1 LVPFDLRGQCPIRKR
16 CGAVKIV
23 AKVVKIFPSL
33 TISAALFTIHITSA
47 QAQTLNA
54 IYNFAPATYADASS
68 GGWGFTNVDG
78 AHPYCRPALSGSTL
92 YGTTQV
98 GGNGSGTIFSVNTDG
113 TGYTVLHTFIDSAGS
128 CPYAGLLLSG
138 SKLYGTTPGGG
149 GIVFSMNTDG
159 SDFTVLHSGGG
170 SPLAEVT
177 LAGNTLY
184 GTTEDDVFSVNTD
197 GSGYAEIHS
206 FTETYYNTS
215 LKLYTNGDG
224 SDSWGS
230 VVLSSN
236 VLYGTAS
243 DAGPNGCGTLF
254 AVNADGSSYM
264 VLHAF
269 AGGADGATPLSGLV
283 MVGNVLYGTTYY
295 GGAAGQGTVFS
306 INADGSGYT
315 VLHNFGGSP
324 DGANPR
330 ENMTFAGG
338 MLYGT
343 TLNGG
348 TGAGTVFVIS
358 TNGSSFAVLRA
369 LDDNTDGEGP
379 QGGLAMSGNTFYGT
393 ASYGGTN
400 GSGTVFSLKLPVP
413 AIAAL
418 ALQGANLMINTT
430 NGMAGGAYTVVTSAD
445 CSMPL
450 CQWTPLASGNFDTN
464 GNSTLIATN
473 SVNPSARQG
482 FYALRLK

>member
-1 LVPFDLRGQCPIRKR
+1 M
-16 CGAVKIV
+16 KIV
-23 AKVVKIFPSL
+23 PSL
-33 TISAALFTIHITSA
+33 AISAALFATYTIPA
-47 QAQTLNA
+47 QAQTLNV

-78 AHPYCRPALSGSTL
+78 AHPYCRPALSGGTL

-98 GGNGSGTIFSVNTDG
+98 GGNGSGTIFAVNTNG
-113 TGYTVLHTFIDSAGS
+113 TGYTVLHTFVDSAGS
-128 CPYAGLLLSG
+128 CPYAGLSLSG
-138 SKLYGTTPGGG
+138 NKLYGTTPGGG

-159 SDFTVLHSGGG
+159 TGFSVLHSGG
-170 SPLAEVT
+170 SLMAEVT

-184 GTTEDDVFSVNTD
+184 GTTQGDVFSVNTD

-206 FTETYYNTS
+206 FSEASYNTS
-215 LKLYTNGDG
+215 LKLYTNWDG

-236 VLYGTAS
+236 VLYGTAGY
-243 DAGPNGCGTLF
+243 AGPNGCGTIF
-254 AVNADGSSYM
+254 AVNADGSGFT

-269 AGGADGATPLSGLV
+269 AGGADGATPLCGLV
-283 MVGNVLYGTTYY
+283 MVGNVLFGTTYY

-306 INADGSGYT
+306 MNTDGSGYT

-348 TGAGTVFVIS
+348 TGAGAIFAIS
-358 TNGSSFAVLRA
+358 TNGSSFTVLSA
-369 LDDNTDGEGP
+369 LNCNTDGNAP
-379 QGGLAMSGNTFYGT
+379 QGGLAMSGNTFYAT

-413 AIAAL
+413 AIAGL
-418 ALQGANLMINTT
+418 AIQGANLIVNTT

-445 CSMPL
+445 YSLPL
-450 CQWTPLASGNFDTN
+450 SQWTPLASGIFNTN
-464 GNSTLIATN
+464 GNSTLTATN
-473 SVNPSARQG
+473 SVNPSAKQG